1 MRADQVA
8 GDVDGFG
15 AGRTASEIG
24 MRLAHGLAVSTGEL
38 RFGEAF
44 DRQTEKLA
52 GWLPATDARDCGFFP
67 DFFAA
72 ATLPF
77 GFGFECRQTARRS
90 GLLRRDGCAE
100 SVADQVDHASRDG
113 RQHFQQD
120 DFCAVQVLFLV
131 CAPYL

>member
-77 GFGFECRQTARRS
+77 GFGFDPARTASARPS
-90 GLLRRDGCAE
+90 SPTGKTIHLPSSNFTIAYL
-100 SVADQVDHASRDG
+100 SLHARKN
-113 RQHFQQD
+113 
-120 DFCAVQVLFLV
+120 CL
-131 CAPYL
+131 YLPK